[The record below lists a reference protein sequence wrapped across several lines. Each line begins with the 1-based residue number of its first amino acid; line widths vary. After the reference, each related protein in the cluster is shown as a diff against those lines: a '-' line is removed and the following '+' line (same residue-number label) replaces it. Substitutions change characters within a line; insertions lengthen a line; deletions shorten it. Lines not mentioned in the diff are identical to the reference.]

1 MSAQHDSSSRYAALR
16 RALVTTRVMDRG
28 VSDPRVLR
36 ALMAV
41 PRHEFVPPEY
51 RELAYVDRPLP
62 LGQGQ
67 TISQP
72 SIVGLMTE
80 LALSGRPRRAL
91 DVGTGSGYQ
100 AAVLAELG
108 CEVYS
113 LEIRRALAQA
123 AQARLALLGYGER
136 VRVRC
141 DDGAHGW
148 PEHAPFDL
156 IVVAA
161 APERVPEALVEQ
173 LAPGGR
179 LVLPVGRHRQDL
191 VLVLREASGRL
202 RQRLVEPVRFVPLVG
217 PDAAG
222 SSPDAR

>member
-1 MSAQHDSSSRYAALR
+1 
-16 RALVTTRVMDRG
+16 
-28 VSDPRVLR
+28 
-36 ALMAV
+36 
-41 PRHEFVPPEY
+41 PPEY

-62 LGQGQ
+62 LAQGQ

-72 SIVGLMTE
+72 SMVGLMTE

-113 LEIRRALAQA
+113 LEIRCALADA
-123 AQARLALLGYGER
+123 ARARLARLGYGVR
-136 VRVRC
+136 VQVRC
-141 DDGAHGW
+141 DDGARGW
-148 PEHAPFDL
+148 PERAPFDL

-161 APERVPEALVEQ
+161 APERVPAGLVEQ

-179 LVLPVGRHRQDL
+179 MVLPVGRHHQDL
-191 VLVLREASGRL
+191 VVVLREASGRL
-202 RQRLVEPVRFVPLVG
+202 RQ
-217 PDAAG
+217 
-222 SSPDAR
+222 